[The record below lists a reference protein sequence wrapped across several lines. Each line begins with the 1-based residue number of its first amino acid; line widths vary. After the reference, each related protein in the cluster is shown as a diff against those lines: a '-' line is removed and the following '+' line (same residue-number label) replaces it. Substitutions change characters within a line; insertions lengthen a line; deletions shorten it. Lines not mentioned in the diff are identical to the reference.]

1 MARLWFHQR
10 GVASVSS
17 INFLTTAQAAE
28 RLGVTI
34 RRVQAMIKAGR
45 IKTVKV
51 GQIHLIH
58 PRELEKPEVKF
69 RKPGRPK
76 KED

>member
-1 MARLWFHQR
+1 MNL
-10 GVASVSS
+10 
-17 INFLTTAQAAE
+17 LTTAQAAE

-45 IKTVKV
+45 IKTAKV

-58 PRELEKPEVKF
+58 PRELEKPEVKS

>member
-1 MARLWFHQR
+1 M
-10 GVASVSS
+10 SS
-17 INFLTTAQAAE
+17 INLLTTAQAAE

-45 IKTVKV
+45 IKTTKV